1 MIILRKFNL
10 IVLKTPIGY
19 SIITICPQ
27 RLNAKQLLNFNNSWW
42 YNPFY
47 VFYFNL
53 IIFNIFSFKCNIIS
67 ERNTKIY
74 FQDRL
79 KMKYNI
85 KGWSLSQ
92 LWDT

>member
-53 IIFNIFSFKCNIIS
+53 I
-67 ERNTKIY
+67 
-74 FQDRL
+74 
-79 KMKYNI
+79 KYI
-85 KGWSLSQ
+85 VLPKVSKSVGR
-92 LWDT
+92 